1 MGWGGGKASR
11 FLQVLIGGSTVSN
24 NKNSI
29 AEFCILCSVQL
40 PLDFFQSLPLL
51 LSIFFLNQRIVCG
64 L

>member
-51 LSIFFLNQRIVCG
+51 LSIFF
-64 L
+64 